1 MFFYD
6 SYMIVNNTYGIWGYE
21 MLGVDTRGIDEI
33 LLEMGV
39 LKITDLKK
47 AWDIQREK
55 NNNIEDVLL
64 ELGLVSKKDI
74 MHANAKKMGIP
85 FVDLTD
91 YQIKDESVPLLI
103 TRNIANRYKVIP
115 IEKENGVLTVAMDDP
130 ADIFCIDDIRLAT
143 ALEIKPVFA
152 DVKEIEK
159 LIVKYFGEEKK
170 QPEPKVKST
179 KELEDEL
186 EGQDMFGSDDSLL
199 NSSLYDSIKT
209 DMEPNSFE
217 GSTSNVVQSELDFA
231 RQGEGGI
238 FKDKIGN
245 LLVRSGVITQ
255 EQLDHALSV
264 QAKAGGLIGQILV
277 KNGYLDKKSLFE
289 FLQKQMGVDFVDVE
303 NIQIDEEVLQLVS
316 SSIAKMHNLIPIEKS
331 NNALKVAMSDPM
343 NIFSIDDLRLTT
355 GLEIIPCLGDEEQI
369 VAQIDKYY
377 GKVEKKEKEKRQEQS
392 FAKLDEEIKEIN
404 EKIAGEII
412 ELEEDDDDTLDVS
425 NLENAPI
432 VKMVNILLQK
442 AIATRSSDIHIEPQ
456 EDLVLIRFRI
466 DGQLVQI
473 MSYDKKILPS
483 LVARIKIMSG
493 LNIAEKRIPQDGR
506 IGMKLHGKEY
516 DMRVS
521 VLPTMFGEKIVIRI
535 ADKEGFNVSKQ
546 DLGFFEDDMEKFDE
560 IISNPHGIVLVTGPT
575 GSGKSTTLY
584 TALKELC
591 KPNVNILTVEDP
603 VESTIRGINQVQ
615 VNVKAGLTFAL
626 ALRSFLRQD
635 PDIIMVG
642 EIRDSETAEIA
653 TRAAIT
659 GHLVFSTLHTNDA
672 ASSVTRMIDMGI
684 EPFLLSSSLVGLI
697 AQRLVRRLCTNCKE
711 PMEIDDNI
719 RNILNLQEDE
729 EVTVYKAKGCEQ
741 CNDMGYKGRI
751 AVYEIL
757 KVNREIRELISKNA
771 NSDVIKDM
779 AIKHD
784 MKTLRMNCARLVKN
798 GTTTI
803 EEMMRIAYAED

>member
-1 MFFYD
+1 
-6 SYMIVNNTYGIWGYE
+6 

-217 GSTSNVVQSELDFA
+217 GSTSNVVQSDLDFA

-277 KNGYLDKKSLFE
+277 KNGYLDKKALFE

-316 SSIAKMHNLIPIEKS
+316 SSIAKVHNLIPIEKS

-535 ADKEGFNVSKQ
+535 ADKEGFNVSKL

>member
-1 MFFYD
+1 M
-6 SYMIVNNTYGIWGYE
+6 MVNNTYGIWGYE

-55 NNNIEDVLL
+55 NCSMEDVLL
-64 ELGLVSKKDI
+64 ELGLVSQKDL

-115 IEKENGVLTVAMDDP
+115 IEKDNGVLTVAMDDP
-130 ADIFCIDDIRLAT
+130 TDIFCIDDIRLAT
-143 ALEIKPVFA
+143 ALEIKPVLA

-159 LIVKYFGEEKK
+159 LILKYFGEEKK
-170 QPEPKVKST
+170 QPKAKVIPMKQ
-179 KELEDEL
+179 LEDEL
-186 EGQDMFGSDDSLL
+186 EGQDMFSEEESLL
-199 NSSLYDSIKT
+199 NSQMYDSIKS
-209 DMEPNSFE
+209 DVQPNSFE
-217 GSTSNVVQSELDFA
+217 GSTSNVVQSDLDFA

-245 LLVRSGVITQ
+245 LLVRAGVITQ
-255 EQLDHALSV
+255 EQLDHALSM
-264 QAKAGGLIGQILV
+264 QAKSGGLIGQILV
-277 KNGYLDKKSLFE
+277 KNGYLNKKSLFE
-289 FLQKQMGVDFVDVE
+289 FLQKQMGVDFVDLE
-303 NIQIDEEVLQLVS
+303 NIQIDEEVLHLVS

-331 NNALKVAMSDPM
+331 NNYLKVAMSDPM
-343 NIFSIDDLRLTT
+343 NIFSIDDLSLTT
-355 GLEIIPCLGDEEQI
+355 GLEIIPCLADEEQI
-369 VAQIDKYY
+369 AIQIDKYY
-377 GKVEKKEKEKRQEQS
+377 GKVDKKKRQEQQEQS

-404 EKIAGEII
+404 EKIADEII
-412 ELEEDDDDTLDVS
+412 ETEETEEDTLDVS
-425 NLENAPI
+425 DLENAPI
-432 VKMVNILLQK
+432 VKMVNVILQK
-442 AIATRSSDIHIEPQ
+442 AIATKSSDIHIEPQ
-456 EDLVLIRFRI
+456 EDLVQIRYRI
-466 DGQLVQI
+466 DGQLVPI
-473 MSYDKKILPS
+473 MSYDRKILPS
-483 LVARIKIMSG
+483 LVARVKIMSG

-506 IGMKLHGKEY
+506 IGMKLHEKEY

-546 DLGFFEDDMEKFDE
+546 DLGFFEDDMKKFDE
-560 IISNPHGIVLVTGPT
+560 IISHPHGIVLVTGPT

-615 VNVKAGLTFAL
+615 VNVKAGLTFAA

-642 EIRDSETAEIA
+642 EIRDGETAEIA

-697 AQRLVRRLCTNCKE
+697 AQRLVRRLCPNCKE
-711 PMEIDDNI
+711 PVEIDDETRELLNI
-719 RNILNLQEDE
+719 EEGE
-729 EVTVYKAKGCEQ
+729 EVTVFKAKGCEH
-741 CNDMGYKGRI
+741 CNNTGYKGRI

-757 KVNREIRELISKNA
+757 QVDREIRELISKNA
-771 NSDVIKDM
+771 NSDDIKDL
-779 AIKHD
+779 AIKHG
-784 MKTLRMNCARLVKN
+784 MKTLRMNSARLVKN
-798 GTTTI
+798 GTTSI
-803 EEMMRIAYAED
+803 EEMMRIAYSED